1 MKKNILL
8 IVLTTVVSMGMAA
21 CGKEETEATSTT
33 EAETQL
39 VIQLEGEIHGIQLS
53 GGSEQA
59 DTGEK
64 ETEEAETDSSNDK
77 KFECLPEIQEASIDS
92 GKIQIDDVVFTIGA
106 PVQEIF
112 DSLEKSECEYEYD
125 YTPDAL
131 VAKGQ
136 EIRVTFKKNGK
147 DYFYVAAH
155 NFTDT
160 TCELKDCL
168 LYATQVLTTE
178 SYAYYAGNIAAGGSY
193 DDITA
198 KFIDCEILKEYSDTI
213 RQEYEVTY
221 KIITPNEIIESQT
234 MIKYD
239 GYILELVFDSNTKI
253 LKYWY
258 ARA

>member
-1 MKKNILL
+1 MKKKIFLIGL
-8 IVLTTVVSMGMAA
+8 VTIVLMGMVA
-21 CGKEETEATSTT
+21 CGKEEPEVALTAQV
-33 EAETQL
+33 ETQSE
-39 VIQLEGEIHGIQLS
+39 IQTESDVEEPE
-53 GGSEQA
+53 SEQA
-59 DTGEK
+59 EP
-64 ETEEAETDSSNDK
+64 ENSNDK
-77 KFECLPEIQEASIDS
+77 RFECLPEIQEASIDS
-92 GKIQIDDVVFTIGA
+92 GKFQIDDMVFTIGA

-112 DSLEKSECEYEYD
+112 DELERSECEYEYD

-131 VAKGQ
+131 VANGQ

-147 DYFYVAAH
+147 DYFYVVAH

-160 TCELKDCL
+160 TGELKDCI

-178 SYAYYAGNIAAGGSY
+178 SYAYYAGNIADGGSY

-198 KFIDCEILKEYSDTI
+198 KFVDCEILKEYSDTI
-213 RQEYEVTY
+213 RQEYKVTY

-234 MIKYD
+234 MVKYD